1 MKDVAKSSLSSIKI
15 KWISTKR
22 KKTRDCLYLKISSR
36 RSHLH
41 PQTTILSSRRLLC
54 ALKHNQSDIQVHC
67 SADLQHNTIER
78 LHVNNHWYLFSHG
91 DSYTFWFPSS
101 VEYLLSLYACNFQI
115 RRFSL
120 IVLSSRL
127 STLFSRHFF
136 QIMLFA
142 FPSKYMSG
150 T

>member
-78 LHVNNHWYLFSHG
+78 LHVNNHLYLFPMVIHTHFG
-91 DSYTFWFPSS
+91 FRRLWNIFCHYTFVISRS
-101 VEYLLSLYACNFQI
+101 VDS
-115 RRFSL
+115 
-120 IVLSSRL
+120 
-127 STLFSRHFF
+127 H
-136 QIMLFA
+136 
-142 FPSKYMSG
+142 
-150 T
+150 